1 MRRALALLAAL
12 AAAATAACGNGAGAG
27 ELSPEDGE
35 RLALSRERIAA
46 AVETY
51 ERLSRSQRAAE
62 RLLARV
68 RKIVATGA
76 LEPERLDEFGLAALG
91 ELGLV
96 VPALVIYDERRIPRE
111 LDRESLRRFL
121 RNATGDPSAAIR
133 RPAATEVRRIGT
145 LLESA
150 DAEADTRIE
159 SVDATVAS
167 YLEDV
172 EARLRPV
179 WPDLAG
185 EVAAIRA
192 ELA

>member
-12 AAAATAACGNGAGAG
+12 AAAATAACGNGAGA
-27 ELSPEDGE
+27 LPAEDAE
-35 RLALSRERIAA
+35 RLALARERIAA

-51 ERLSRSQRAAE
+51 ERLSRSQPAAE

-121 RNATGDPSAAIR
+121 RNATGDPVAAIR
-133 RPAATEVRRIGT
+133 RPAATEVRRIGA

-179 WPDLAG
+179 WPDLAD

>member
-1 MRRALALLAAL
+1 MRRALALLASL
-12 AAAATAACGNGAGAG
+12 AAAATAACGDGAGQLA
-27 ELSPEDGE
+27 PEDGE

-46 AVETY
+46 AVETH
-51 ERLSRSQRAAE
+51 ERLSRSPRAAE

-68 RKIVATGA
+68 REIVATGA
-76 LEPERLDEFGLAALG
+76 LEAERLDEFGLAALG

-121 RNATGDPSAAIR
+121 GSATRDPSAAIR
-133 RPAATEVRRIGT
+133 RPAATEVRRIAAVLG
-145 LLESA
+145 SA
-150 DAEADTRIE
+150 DAEAGTQIE
-159 SVDATVAS
+159 PSGTTVAS

-179 WPDLAG
+179 WPGLAD
-185 EVAAIRA
+185 EVVAIRA
-192 ELA
+192 GLA